1 MNVQPYARLSAKLGG
16 PNSLRM
22 GRPME
27 SLFLLHLLDEA
38 GEAVFNGI
46 MLYEYQI

>member
-16 PNSLRM
+16 RGL
-22 GRPME
+22 GRPMG

-38 GEAVFNGI
+38 GEAVFNSI